1 MKNANIQA
9 FPKDSA
15 ITFKGMAWESAFLI
29 MDDFYTGCPRI
40 TIKTSWYMSLDQTES
55 ALSIK
60 KKKKKKDFLGEN
72 SVGEN

>member
-1 MKNANIQA
+1 
-9 FPKDSA
+9 
-15 ITFKGMAWESAFLI
+15 
-29 MDDFYTGCPRI
+29 
-40 TIKTSWYMSLDQTES
+40 MSLDQTES